1 MRDLLDFLGLLLLLL
16 VGYILDL
23 RCVVVLVGFL
33 LLVVVL
39 VGVRIGYLL
48 LRGLLDP
55 KIDGKSNELGVLLDE
70 ILEFTFLEEIGHVLL
85 EMKNDSRTTTE
96 TVIGFVLDDGEGT
109 SGTGAPLVLLVIVV
123 LGDHFDFLGD
133 EIGGI
138 ETDTELSD
146 HRDVS
151 SRRESLHESLGSGLG
166 DGSEM
171 IDQILLGH
179 TDTAIFD
186 RESVVRLVWDNIDAH
201 LFLRVQDGR
210 VGKRGVS
217 DLVKSI

>member
-33 LLVVVL
+33 LLL
-39 VGVRIGYLL
+39 LILVRIGIGNLL
-48 LRGLLDP
+48 LRGLLNP
-55 KIDGKSNELGVLLDE
+55 KIDGESNELGVLLDE

-133 EIGGI
+133 EISGV
-138 ETDTELSD
+138 ETYTELSD
-146 HRDVS
+146 H
-151 SRRESLHESLGSGLG
+151 
-166 DGSEM
+166 
-171 IDQILLGH
+171 
-179 TDTAIFD
+179 
-186 RESVVRLVWDNIDAH
+186 
-201 LFLRVQDGR
+201 
-210 VGKRGVS
+210 
-217 DLVKSI
+217 